1 MIGALTGMLAAC
13 AGGIAACS
21 GSEPTLNN
29 DDYTFTNPDTPTA
42 ECDEGMTIDG
52 VLDEAIYNEEGRTW
66 LELSKR
72 EGDGLGTAEVRM
84 TTAYGEKGLY
94 VVFDVDE
101 SNHIWVNPN
110 RDIYINS
117 GIEMYLAV
125 EGVTHIDDRGSF
137 EINLCSDGSLS
148 VKMGEGA
155 ELGGRGVV
163 NTTYDKMPVLGTQTK
178 NGAVNSNTCTGY
190 TLEFFI
196 PYVFTD
202 YLGLER
208 SSLENLYINPVLISS
223 LDYETTDYT
232 MGREWFSFGEHKLDG
247 YEWGNPSHSYPFG
260 ENGAKTHAVT
270 IENTSSAG
278 TIAEVNGYDYAVDG
292 HSASFVVNEGDSRL
306 TGLYVNG
313 EDITSSIRY
322 DADGYAIG
330 FTVGNVTED
339 LAISA
344 TFTELPTTPVNVR
357 VNGTTVSGA
366 SVELEN
372 GTLSFDSA
380 EYLPGMP
387 IEMTIKADEDCGF
400 KSLRINGEDRTAD
413 VENGTSIFLPR
424 YFDETLEIELEIERY
439 TPVELS
445 SGTIKAYDA
454 QGAASSAP
462 EEGTEIGFVFDAF
475 IDRSYTATVGADG
488 TFTVD
493 GEMFVGDYFVT
504 CDGYVTDFATLDE
517 NGNMTLYLLEN
528 FASAKRNASAVSL
541 GAEKTVQN
549 GEATFVK
556 SIEVGGR
563 ASLSPMNP
571 AEATL
576 DLSAAERGSTK
587 IEVEF
592 TVQLSWEFGDG
603 NSWRVF
609 GVTMAGDRG
618 FSVGWNNNAWWG
630 ESGTSV
636 IAFGSQSQNV
646 IPTAD
651 DGNVN
656 AQLAWMMPLVKG
668 DGIRMRAVRTGTDI
682 TLWAKNGENWEQ
694 IGSTTCESSDM
705 TELGFWSAYD
715 CWRFSDFVVTNN
727 EQAEQGERVSVG
739 AVSVSAHGLDGARSL
754 AAGTQIT
761 LEYLGEPAGEYTVTV
776 GADGAAQIDSD
787 TVYTGRYAVS
797 CSGYMDTTVTVTED
811 GNVTVALNA
820 EFAQGAR
827 HPEYTS
833 SQVNR
838 VENGYSYSIALGS
851 ATVGM
856 NGPTDPASA
865 SLILSA
871 ATAASDSV
879 TLEVTVKQINDI
891 SNSASWRVFGITMAE
906 NAEAGAYYGLALGW
920 NNGPWDTNGGTEV
933 MAFGSQADNLLPSAS
948 GSGANSELSWMTPL
962 VKADGAGVRL
972 RFVREGAAITAYALN
987 GTEWVKIGET
997 QCAADADTT
1006 ISFWSAY
1013 NYWSFSDIT
1022 VTNNSAE

>member
-72 EGDGLGTAEVRM
+72 EGDGLGTAELRM

-94 VVFDVDE
+94 IVFDVDE
-101 SNHIWVNPN
+101 SNHNWVNPN

-125 EGVTHIDDRGSF
+125 DGVTNIDDRGSF

-148 VKMGEGA
+148 VKMGEDP
-155 ELGGRGVV
+155 ELGGRGAV

-178 NGAVNSNTCTGY
+178 NGAVNSDTCTGY

-306 TGLYVNG
+306 TGLSVNG
-313 EDITSSIRY
+313 ADAMGSVRY

-339 LAISA
+339 LSISA
-344 TFTELPTTPVNVR
+344 TFSELSETPVVVR

-366 SVELEN
+366 SVEVEN
-372 GTLSFDSA
+372 GTLSFDRA

-387 IEMTIKADEDCGF
+387 IELTIGADKDCGF
-400 KSLRINGEDRTAD
+400 RSIVINGEDRTD
-413 VENGTSIFLPR
+413 EVDNGTSIFLPR
-424 YFDETLEIELEIERY
+424 YFDETLVIELEIERY

-445 SGTIKAYDA
+445 SGTIKVYDA
-454 QGAASSAP
+454 QGAASSAM
-462 EEGTEIGFVFDAF
+462 EEGTEIGFVFNAF

-504 CDGYVTDFATLDE
+504 CNGYVTDFATLDE

-528 FASAKRNASAVSL
+528 FASAKRGESAVSL

-563 ASLSPMNP
+563 ASLSPQNP

-576 DLSAAERGSTK
+576 DLSAAERGSTN

-618 FSVGWNNNAWWG
+618 FSVGWNNNAWNS
-630 ESGTSV
+630 ENGTSV
-636 IAFGSQSQNV
+636 VAFGSQSDNV

-656 AQLAWMMPLVKG
+656 AQLAWMTPLVKG

-682 TLWAKNGENWEQ
+682 TLLAKNGENWVEL
-694 IGSTTCESSDM
+694 GSTTCGSSDM

-727 EQAEQGERVSVG
+727 EQAEQGEEVSVG
-739 AVSVSAHGLDGARSL
+739 AVSISAQGLDGARSL

-761 LEYLGEPAGEYTVTV
+761 LEYLGEPAEEYTVTV

-797 CSGYMDTTVTVTED
+797 CRGYMDTTVTVTED

-820 EFAQGAR
+820 EFAQGVR

-851 ATVGM
+851 ATAGLA
-856 NGPTDPASA
+856 GPTDPAST
-865 SLILSA
+865 SLILSE
-871 ATAASDSV
+871 TTSASDSV

-891 SNSASWRVFGITMAE
+891 GDSASWRVFGITMAE
-906 NAEAGAYYGLALGW
+906 NAEAYYGLALGW
-920 NNGPWDTNGGTEV
+920 NKSWDTNSGTEV
-933 MAFGSQADNLLPSAS
+933 MAFGSQADNIIPSA
-948 GSGANSELSWMTPL
+948 GDTAVNSELSWMTPL
-962 VKADGAGVRL
+962 VKPDGAGVRL

-987 GTEWVKIGET
+987 GTEWVQIGET
-997 QCAADADTT
+997 QCAADDATT
-1006 ISFWSAY
+1006 ITFWSAY

-1022 VTNNSAE
+1022 ITNNSAE

>member
-21 GSEPTLNN
+21 GSAPTLNN

-72 EGDGLGTAEVRM
+72 EGDGLGTAELRM

-94 VVFDVDE
+94 IVFDVDE
-101 SNHIWVNPN
+101 SNHNWVNPN

-125 EGVTHIDDRGSF
+125 DGVTNIDDRGSF

-148 VKMGEGA
+148 VKMGQDPA
-155 ELGGRGVV
+155 LGGRGAV

-178 NGAVNSNTCTGY
+178 NGAVNSDTCTGY

-306 TGLYVNG
+306 TGLSVNG
-313 EDITSSIRY
+313 ADAMGSVRY
-322 DADGYAIG
+322 DADGYAVG

-339 LAISA
+339 LSISA
-344 TFTELPTTPVNVR
+344 TFSELSETPVVVR

-366 SVELEN
+366 SVEVEN
-372 GTLSFDSA
+372 GTLSFDRA

-387 IEMTIKADEDCGF
+387 IELTIGADEDCGF
-400 KSLRINGEDRTAD
+400 RSLVINGEDRTD
-413 VENGTSIFLPR
+413 EVDNGTSIFLPR
-424 YFDETLEIELEIERY
+424 YFDETLVIELEIERY

-445 SGTIKAYDA
+445 SGTIKVYDA

-475 IDRSYTATVGADG
+475 IDRSYTATVDADG

-504 CDGYVTDFATLDE
+504 CNGYVTDFATLDE

-563 ASLSPMNP
+563 ASLSPQNP

-576 DLSAAERGSTK
+576 DLSAAERGSTN

-618 FSVGWNNNAWWG
+618 FSVGWNNNAWNS
-630 ESGTSV
+630 ENGTSV
-636 IAFGSQSQNV
+636 IAFGSQSNNV

-682 TLWAKNGENWEQ
+682 TLLAKNGENWVEL
-694 IGSTTCESSDM
+694 GSTTCGSSDM

-727 EQAEQGERVSVG
+727 EQAEQGEEVSVG
-739 AVSVSAHGLDGARSL
+739 AVSVSAQGLDGARSL

-761 LEYLGEPAGEYTVTV
+761 LEYLGEPAEEYTVTV
-776 GADGAAQIDSD
+776 GADGAAQIDSN

-820 EFAQGAR
+820 EFAQGVR

-851 ATVGM
+851 ATAGLA
-856 NGPTDPASA
+856 GPTDPAST
-865 SLILSA
+865 SLILSE
-871 ATAASDSV
+871 TTSASDSV
-879 TLEVTVKQINDI
+879 TLEVTVKQINDLT
-891 SNSASWRVFGITMAE
+891 NSASWRVFGITMAE
-906 NAEAGAYYGLALGW
+906 NAEAEAYYGLALGW
-920 NNGPWDTNGGTEV
+920 HNGPWDTNGGTEV
-933 MAFGSQADNLLPSAS
+933 MAFGSQADNIIPSAS

-962 VKADGAGVRL
+962 VKPDGAGVRL

-987 GTEWVKIGET
+987 GTEWVQIGET
-997 QCAADADTT
+997 QCAADAATT
-1006 ISFWSAY
+1006 ITFWSAY